1 MTIEEARRIRSEKN
15 SMLPR
20 CSYLNKK
27 GIQCNHHC
35 PNFEQGV
42 TPMCAQHI
50 NSVIYKKCQFIEYD
64 SEGKAYECPC
74 FHRTKKEYC
83 GTHNSKIYN
92 RENAR
97 EFYNKNK
104 ESITEKRRL
113 AKLNNMI

>member
-15 SMLPR
+15 NLLPR

-35 PNFEQGV
+35 PNYIEGS

-83 GTHNSKIYN
+83 GYSFLSHGGSLDINIPKLCIYN
-92 RENAR
+92 IQTTNIPIW
-97 EFYNKNK
+97 NTK
-104 ESITEKRRL
+104 
-113 AKLNNMI
+113 